1 MNSWTLSF
9 MDSNL
14 ESQFSHAQQKHVLR
28 CQDRQ
33 RWLVIVIL
41 ALLIVE
47 QVLAEFWI
55 SVAIWGFSLGL
66 LFISY
71 RFRNQT
77 KMIEKIFFITIIMLL
92 AIYKQN
98 SKFFDGISK
107 EQFNIDSVLTT
118 SATFCMIRNFKIVK
132 QYLILMIIFMFNMVI
147 QYRNVGVSALT
158 ILQNI
163 IYIAMIIQHLY
174 QKEQH
179 RRINYIEDINQVNI
193 NQILFNQLNLQLF
206 RVAYD
211 MSACQLILL
220 QRNLLSSINQ
230 EDQIEFNNQIR
241 QIKISIKK
249 NKRISEQI
257 VLNQINQQM
266 TLEQFLVL
274 ILNIKSSKLTQEVL
288 NQNEY
293 QLVGVLNYEDF
304 QISIHRTF
312 YIMPSVIIL
321 FKKNY
326 KEHQIE
332 ELKLKRDTFKR
343 GFDTIQDIFVTNIRP
358 VLIYYTWIKQ
368 HSNIQK
374 DASKIKVLHKII
386 QAKLYKAQHEYQNL
400 KDFFQI
406 NKSFQ
411 KTIILSFSIDKIMS
425 FIIDVVCDNLLNK
438 KNLKIQ
444 FINKLQHKEINQDQA
459 QFIQLFFNLLF
470 FISEKSEDIKITIKD
485 FQMPEIIHQI
495 LQVKIDY
502 IGHPIS
508 RQFLQKLPI
517 INPENLQDYIHNS
530 TGTFSLDLPIAL
542 MIIRKLGP
550 QDKLIWKQVNRGE
563 ISLEFYLYRNLPSDL
578 HLLPVISLKPHK
590 NIIYKSSQTRRKTL
604 IYDHIYETV
613 HLPAIQTDRELL

>member
-9 MDSNL
+9 SDSNL
-14 ESQFSHAQQKHVLR
+14 ESQFSHAHQNHVRR
-28 CQDRQ
+28 CQEKQ
-33 RWLVIVIL
+33 KWLIIVIL
-41 ALLIVE
+41 ALLMVE
-47 QVLAEFWI
+47 QVLEKFWI
-55 SVAIWGFSLGL
+55 SVAIWSFCLCL

-77 KMIEKIFFITIIMLL
+77 KLIEKVFFITIILLL

-98 SKFFDGISK
+98 PKFFDGISK

-118 SATFCMIRNFKIVK
+118 FATFCLIRNFKILK
-132 QYLILMIIFMFNMVI
+132 QYLILMIIFIFNMII
-147 QYRNVGVSALT
+147 QYRQVEVSALT
-158 ILQNI
+158 ILQNL
-163 IYIAMIIQHLY
+163 IYIAVILQHMY

-179 RRINYIEDINQVNI
+179 KRINYIEDINQVKI
-193 NQILFNQLNLQLF
+193 NEILFNQLNIQLY

-211 MSACQLILL
+211 TSACQLILL
-220 QRNLLSSINQ
+220 QRNLLTSINQ
-230 EDQIEFNNQIR
+230 SDQIEFNNEIR
-241 QIKISIKK
+241 QIQIQIKK
-249 NKRISEQI
+249 NKRISDQI
-257 VLNQINQQM
+257 LFNQINQKM
-266 TLEQFLVL
+266 TLEQFLIL
-274 ILNIKSSKLTQEVL
+274 ILNKKSSKLTQEVL

-293 QLVGVLNYEDF
+293 QLVGVINLGDF
-304 QISIHRTF
+304 QIYVHRTF
-312 YIMPSVIIL
+312 YIMPSVIIII
-321 FKKNY
+321 KKNY

-332 ELKLKRDTFKR
+332 ELKLKRDTLKR
-343 GFDTIQDIFVTNIRP
+343 GLDFVQDIFMTNIKP
-358 VLIYYTWIKQ
+358 VLIYYTWIKN

-374 DASKIKVLHKII
+374 DAQKIKVLHKII

-406 NKSFQ
+406 NKQFQ
-411 KTIILSFSIDKIMS
+411 KTIILSFAIDKIMQ
-425 FIIDVVCDNLLNK
+425 FIIDVVSDNLMNK
-438 KNLKIQ
+438 KNLRIQ
-444 FINKLQHKEINQDQA
+444 FINKLQQKEINQDQA

-485 FQMPEIIHQI
+485 FMMPEMLHQI

-502 IGHPIS
+502 IGNPIS

-517 INPENLQDYIHNS
+517 INPQNLQDYIDNS
-530 TGTFSLDLPIAL
+530 SGTFSLDLPIAL

-550 QDKLIWKQVNRGE
+550 QDKLIWKQINRGE

-604 IYDHIYETV
+604 IYDHVYETV
-613 HLPAIQTDRELL
+613 HLPAMQTDRELL